1 MIYFKKFYKKLL
13 ILICIGLGVFCGYF
27 YLKPVEV
34 KQKNPMI
41 SVVVPTYNRA
51 GFLSRALDSVLSQSY
66 QDFEIIVVDDGSS
79 DKTTKFASEV
89 NSEKIIVLKLDKNK
103 GKGYALNYGLK
114 IAMKNA
120 DIIGFLDAD
129 LGKSANDIKK
139 LINPIINDEA
149 DVIIAKFPPA
159 KKKGGLGFVK
169 GLAKD
174 SVFEMTGVELDAT
187 LSGQRLF
194 KKEVLEKFD
203 EIPFGYGVEVGM
215 TIDILKYGYTIK
227 EVLVNMTHNE
237 TGRDLKGFIHRGKQY
252 YHIKKVLKIKK
263 KEWRE

>member
-1 MIYFKKFYKKLL
+1 MNPYISMIIPAYNE
-13 ILICIGLGVFCGYF
+13 
-27 YLKPVEV
+27 EV
-34 KQKNPMI
+34 KIKDTLESIKGIKEIN
-41 SVVVPTYNRA
+41 
-51 GFLSRALDSVLSQSY
+51 
-66 QDFEIIVVDDGSS
+66 EIIVVDDGST
-79 DKTTKFASEV
+79 DKTTKIASEV
-89 NSEKIIVLKLDKNK
+89 NSEKIIVLKLDKNM

-114 IAMKNA
+114 IAMENA

-129 LGKSANDIKK
+129 LGKSANDVKK
-139 LINPIINDEA
+139 LIDPILNDQA
-149 DVIIAKFPPA
+149 DVVIAKFPPA

-194 KKEVLEKFD
+194 KKEVLEKLK

-215 TIDILKYGYTIK
+215 TIDILKHGYKIK

-252 YHIKKVLKIKK
+252 YHIKKVLKQKK
-263 KEWRE
+263 KEWR

>member
-1 MIYFKKFYKKLL
+1 MNPYISMIIPAYNE
-13 ILICIGLGVFCGYF
+13 
-27 YLKPVEV
+27 EV
-34 KQKNPMI
+34 KIKDTLESIKGIKEIN
-41 SVVVPTYNRA
+41 
-51 GFLSRALDSVLSQSY
+51 
-66 QDFEIIVVDDGSS
+66 EIIVVDDGST
-79 DKTTKFASEV
+79 DKTTKIASEV
-89 NSEKIIVLKLDKNK
+89 NSEKIIVLKLDKNM

-114 IAMKNA
+114 IAMENA

-129 LGKSANDIKK
+129 LGKSAHDVKK
-139 LINPIINDEA
+139 LIDPILNNQA
-149 DVIIAKFPPA
+149 DVVIAKFPPA

-194 KKEVLEKFD
+194 KKEVLEKLK

-215 TIDILKYGYTIK
+215 TIDILKHGYKIK

-252 YHIKKVLKIKK
+252 YHIKKVLKQKK
-263 KEWRE
+263 KEWR

>member
-1 MIYFKKFYKKLL
+1 MNPYISIIIPAYNE
-13 ILICIGLGVFCGYF
+13 
-27 YLKPVEV
+27 EV
-34 KQKNPMI
+34 KIKDTLESIKGIEEIN
-41 SVVVPTYNRA
+41 
-51 GFLSRALDSVLSQSY
+51 
-66 QDFEIIVVDDGSS
+66 EIIVVDDGST
-79 DKTTKFASEV
+79 DKTTKIASEV
-89 NSEKIIVLKLDKNK
+89 NSEKIIVLKLDKNR

-129 LGKSANDIKK
+129 LGSSANDIKK
-139 LINPIINDEA
+139 LISPIINDEA

-169 GLAKD
+169 GLAKE

-215 TIDILKYGYTIK
+215 TIDILKYGYRIK

-252 YHIKKVLKIKK
+252 YHIKKVLKVKR
-263 KEWRE
+263 KEWR

>member
-1 MIYFKKFYKKLL
+1 M
-13 ILICIGLGVFCGYF
+13 
-27 YLKPVEV
+27 
-34 KQKNPMI
+34 NPYI
-41 SVVVPTYNRA
+41 SIIIPAYNEEIRIKDTLESIK
-51 GFLSRALDSVLSQSY
+51 GINEIN
-66 QDFEIIVVDDGSS
+66 EIIVVDDGST
-79 DKTTKFASEV
+79 DKTTKIASEV
-89 NSEKIIVLKLDKNK
+89 NSEKIIVLKLDKNR

-129 LGKSANDIKK
+129 LGSSAKEVKK
-139 LINPIINDEA
+139 LIDPMISGDA
-149 DVIIAKFPPA
+149 DVVIAKFPPA

-169 GLAKD
+169 GLAKN
-174 SVFEMTGVELDAT
+174 SVLEMTGVELDAT

-215 TIDILKYGYTIK
+215 TIDILKHGFKIR

-252 YHIKKVLKIKK
+252 YHIKKVLKQKK
-263 KEWRE
+263 KEWR

>member
-1 MIYFKKFYKKLL
+1 MNPYISIIIPAYNE
-13 ILICIGLGVFCGYF
+13 
-27 YLKPVEV
+27 EV
-34 KQKNPMI
+34 KIKDTLESIKGIEEIN
-41 SVVVPTYNRA
+41 
-51 GFLSRALDSVLSQSY
+51 
-66 QDFEIIVVDDGSS
+66 EIIVVDDGST
-79 DKTTKFASEV
+79 DKTTKIASEV
-89 NSEKIIVLKLDKNK
+89 NSEKIIVLKLDKNR

-129 LGKSANDIKK
+129 LGSSANDIKK
-139 LINPIINDEA
+139 LISPIINDEA

-169 GLAKD
+169 GLAKE

-215 TIDILKYGYTIK
+215 TIDILKYGYKIK

-252 YHIKKVLKIKK
+252 YHIKKVLKVKK
-263 KEWRE
+263 KEWR

>member
-1 MIYFKKFYKKLL
+1 MNPYISIIIPAYNE
-13 ILICIGLGVFCGYF
+13 
-27 YLKPVEV
+27 EV
-34 KQKNPMI
+34 KIKDTLESIKGLEEIN
-41 SVVVPTYNRA
+41 
-51 GFLSRALDSVLSQSY
+51 
-66 QDFEIIVVDDGSS
+66 EIIVVDDGST
-79 DKTTKFASEV
+79 DKTTKIASEV
-89 NSEKIIVLKLDKNK
+89 NSEKIIVLKLDKNR

-129 LGKSANDIKK
+129 LGSSANDIKK
-139 LINPIINDEA
+139 LISPIINDEA

-169 GLAKD
+169 GLAKE

-215 TIDILKYGYTIK
+215 TIDILKYGYKIK

-252 YHIKKVLKIKK
+252 YHIKKVLKVKK
-263 KEWRE
+263 KEWR